1 MFLLANGVIFMG
13 LGLMMLIDPETVINT
28 MLTIIGSIISLL
40 GVILLFFSYKVYQ
53 LNKTVDYEELSLIKD
68 KAIILNL
75 GRGGIVNEDAI
86 AKIIDERELY
96 FGLDVL
102 EKEPMKKD
110 HPLLKIKNK
119 DNLYI
124 TPHIAWTSI
133 EARKKLIEGVI
144 QNIKKTL

>member
-1 MFLLANGVIFMG
+1 LQTLLKTC
-13 LGLMMLIDPETVINT
+13 D
-28 MLTIIGSIISLL
+28 IISIHAPLNDTTQNLL
-40 GVILLFFSYKVYQ
+40 
-53 LNKTVDYEELSLIKD
+53 DYEELSLIKD

-75 GRGGIVNEDAI
+75 GRGGIINEDAI

-110 HPLLKIKNK
+110 HPLLNIKNK

-144 QNIKKTL
+144 QNIKEML